1 MLILTTAYSPT
12 FTERRLY
19 ARNSAAEKKIFFFL
33 FQNQKDQGEKADM
46 LHVKQ
51 VLRSFINK
59 SSHLLREC
67 FAQY

>member
-1 MLILTTAYSPT
+1 MPGIVLL
-12 FTERRLY
+12 
-19 ARNSAAEKKIFFFL
+19 KKNFFL
-33 FQNQKDQGEKADM
+33 FQNQKDQLDKVDT

-59 SSHLLREC
+59 SSHLLREG